1 MRVALYTGTFQRD
14 QDGVAKTIYR
24 LVDTMVDRGM
34 DLAVWSPLTTEGVDE
49 GFTLHKVPSLSL
61 PLYKDYRIGIPK
73 GIKRELDEFRPDI
86 IHIATPD
93 LVGRSFLRYG
103 RRNGIPVV
111 ASYHTDFSSYLKYYH
126 LTLLKGPL
134 WRYLRWFH
142 NGCSATFAP
151 TRKVKKGLE
160 GRGIRNVH
168 VWSRGI
174 DTSQY
179 GPERRSEELR
189 KRWGMEGKTIIL
201 YSGRFVWYKDI
212 DVFVGVHHELK
223 RRYGDRV
230 GFVLIGSG
238 PREKDLKNSIP
249 DGFFPGYLTNESL
262 WRAYASSDILLFP
275 SVTETFGNVVLEASA
290 SGVPAVVSDVG
301 GCMEIVEDSGGG
313 IVAIAKDVGSF
324 FKAVSRLIDDKGLYE
339 KLRSSGL
346 ESCRERKW
354 TRVNGKVLEVYDTL
368 VNTN

>member
-24 LVDTMVDRGM
+24 LVDTMVGRGM
-34 DLAVWSPLTTEGVDE
+34 DLAVWSPLITEGVAG
-49 GFTLHKVPSLSL
+49 GFALHQVPSLSL

-103 RRNGIPVV
+103 EKRGIPVV
-111 ASYHTDFSSYLKYYH
+111 TSYHTDFSSYLKYYH
-126 LTLLKGPL
+126 LTFLKGAL
-134 WRYLRWFH
+134 WKYLRWFH
-142 NGCSATFAP
+142 NGCSATFTP

-160 GRGIRNVH
+160 KRGIKDVH

-174 DTSQY
+174 DRSQY
-179 GPERRSEELR
+179 DPERRSEELR
-189 KRWGMEGKTIIL
+189 KKWGMEGKTIIL

-212 DVFVGVHHELK
+212 DVFVDVHRELR
-223 RRYGDRV
+223 RRYDDGV

-238 PREKDLKNSIP
+238 PREKDLKKSIP
-249 DGFFPGYLTNESL
+249 YGVFPGYLTGEDL
-262 WRAYASSDILLFP
+262 WGAYASSDILLFP
-275 SVTETFGNVVLEASA
+275 SVTETFGNVVLEAVA

-301 GCMEIVEDSGGG
+301 GCMEIVEDIRGG
-313 IVAIAKDVGSF
+313 IVATAKDTGSF
-324 FKAVSRLIDDKGLYE
+324 YRAVSSLIDDKGLYD
-339 KLRSSGL
+339 KLRFSGL
-346 ESCRERKW
+346 ESCKKRDWNE
-354 TRVNGKVLEVYDTL
+354 VNDKVLETYDKL
-368 VNTN
+368 VK